1 MIKDVKVGKMVNVF
15 NAQRDGSLIMT
26 KYVKKLMIFVENGL
40 QMENVKNVIKVMSQI
55 NKEFV
60 KEIKINLF
68 QMKIAYVKSGKG
80 ECV

>member
-26 KYVKKLMIFVENGL
+26 KYVNKLMIFVENGL

-55 NKEFV
+55 KMEFV

-68 QMKIAYVKSGKG
+68 QMKIAYVKNGKG